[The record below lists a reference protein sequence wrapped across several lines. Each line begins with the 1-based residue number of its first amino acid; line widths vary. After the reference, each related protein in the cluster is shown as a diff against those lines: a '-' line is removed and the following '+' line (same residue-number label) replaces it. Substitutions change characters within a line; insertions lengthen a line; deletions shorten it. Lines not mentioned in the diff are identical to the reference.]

1 MELKVYNI
9 NGSETGRTITLDD
22 SIFAIEPNQ
31 HAIYLDCKQYLAD
44 NRQGTHKAKE
54 RSENAHSTRKLKRQ
68 KGTGGARSGDL
79 KSPVF
84 VGGGRIFGPQPR
96 DYRFKLN
103 IKVKFK
109 LNIKV
114 KRLARR
120 SALSAKVAENA
131 MTVVDNINIEAPKTK
146 KMIEILNNLKLADK
160 KSLIVVE
167 NQNNFVSLSARNL
180 QKVKVVSVSQL
191 NTYDIMNA
199 ANILITEGSF
209 GEISRVLATK

>member
-9 NGSETGRTITLDD
+9 NGGETGRTINLDD

-44 NRQGTHKAKE
+44 NRQGTAKTKE

-68 KGTGGARSGDL
+68 KGTGGARSGDF

-84 VGGGRIFGPQPR
+84 VGGGTIFGPKPR

-103 IKVKFK
+103 IKQ
-109 LNIKV
+109 

-120 SALSAKVAENA
+120 SAQSEKVAENA
-131 MTVVDNINIEAPKTK
+131 MTVVENFSLEAPKTK
-146 KMIEILNNLKLADK
+146 KMIEILNNLKLGDK
-160 KSLIVVE
+160 KSLIVLE
-167 NQNNFVSLSARNL
+167 SPNNFVSLSARNL
-180 QKVKVVSVSQL
+180 QGVKVVSVCQL
-191 NTYDIMNA
+191 NTYDIVNA
-199 ANILITEGSF
+199 ANIVLCEGSIS
-209 GEISRVLATK
+209 EINRVLATK

>member
-9 NGSETGRTITLDD
+9 NGSETGRTINLDD
-22 SIFAIEPNQ
+22 SIFAIQPND
-31 HAIYLDCKQYLAD
+31 HAIYLDVKQYLAD
-44 NRQGTHKAKE
+44 NRQGTHKSKE

-84 VGGGRIFGPQPR
+84 VGGGTIFGPKPR

-103 IKVKFK
+103 V
-109 LNIKV
+109 KV

-120 SALSAKVAENA
+120 SALSYKVADNALTVLENF
-131 MTVVDNINIEAPKTK
+131 TLETPKTK
-146 KMIEILNNLKLADK
+146 KMIEILNNLKLSDK

-167 NQNNFVSLSARNL
+167 KPNNFVSLSARNL
-180 QKVKVVSVSQL
+180 QNVRVVNVTEL

-199 ANILITEGSF
+199 TNIVLCEGSLA
-209 GEISRVLATK
+209 EIGRVLATK

>member
-1 MELKVYNI
+1 MELKVYNV
-9 NGSETGRTITLDD
+9 NGSETGRTINLDD
-22 SIFAIEPNQ
+22 SIFAIEPNE

-44 NRQGTHKAKE
+44 NRQGTAKAKE

-84 VGGGRIFGPQPR
+84 VGGGTIFGPKPR
-96 DYRFKLN
+96 DYR
-103 IKVKFK
+103 FK

-131 MTVVDNINIEAPKTK
+131 LTVVENFTLSAPKTK
-146 KMIEILNNLKLADK
+146 DMVKILNDLKVADK
-160 KSLIVVE
+160 KSLIVLE
-167 NQNNFVSLSARNL
+167 NQNNFVSLSARNI
-180 QKVKVVSVSQL
+180 QGVKVVNVAEL
-191 NTYDIMNA
+191 NTYDIMNCH
-199 ANILITEGSF
+199 NIILCEGSIS
-209 GEISRVLATK
+209 EINRVLATK

>member
-1 MELKVYNI
+1 MELKVYNV

-54 RSENAHSTRKLKRQ
+54 RSENSHSTRKLKRQ

-103 IKVKFK
+103 IKVK
-109 LNIKV
+109 
-114 KRLARR
+114 RLARR
-120 SALSAKVAENA
+120 SALSTKVSENA
-131 MTVVDNINIEAPKTK
+131 LTVLENITMEAPKTK
-146 KMIEILNNLKLADK
+146 KMVEILNNLKIADK
-160 KSLIVVE
+160 KTLVVVANE
-167 NQNNFVSLSARNL
+167 NNFVFLSARNL
-180 QKVKVVSVSQL
+180 QGCKVVNVSEL
-191 NTYDIMNA
+191 NTYDIVNA
-199 ANILITEGSF
+199 TNLVLCEASISEIT
-209 GEISRVLATK
+209 RVLATK

>member
-22 SIFAIEPNQ
+22 SIFAIQPND

-44 NRQGTHKAKE
+44 QRQGTHKSKE
-54 RSENAHSTRKLKRQ
+54 RSEIAHSTRKLKRQ
-68 KGTGGARSGDL
+68 KGTGGARSGDI

-84 VGGGRIFGPQPR
+84 VGGGRIFGPKPR

-103 IKVKFK
+103 V
-109 LNIKV
+109 KV

-120 SALSAKVAENA
+120 SALSYKVADNA
-131 MTVVDNINIEAPKTK
+131 MTVVENFTFDAPKTK
-146 KMIEILNNLKLADK
+146 SMIAVLDKLNVNDK
-160 KSLIVVE
+160 KSLFVIE

-180 QKVKVVSVSQL
+180 KNVRVVNVSQL
-191 NTYDIMNA
+191 NTYDIVNA
-199 ANILITEGSF
+199 TNIVVSEGSIS
-209 GEISRVLATK
+209 EIVRVLATK

>member
-1 MELKVYNI
+1 M
-9 NGSETGRTITLDD
+9 
-22 SIFAIEPNQ
+22 
-31 HAIYLDCKQYLAD
+31 AD

-96 DYRFKLN
+96 DYR
-103 IKVKFK
+103 FK

>member
-1 MELKVYNI
+1 MEIKVYNI

-31 HAIYLDCKQYLAD
+31 HAISLDCKQYLAD

-103 IKVKFK
+103 IKVK
-109 LNIKV
+109 
-114 KRLARR
+114 RLARR
-120 SALSAKVAENA
+120 SALSEKVASNAITAVEN
-131 MTVVDNINIEAPKTK
+131 ISLEAPKTK
-146 KMIEILNNLKLADK
+146 KMIEILNNLKLGDK
-160 KSLIVVE
+160 KSLIVIE

-180 QKVKVVSVSQL
+180 QKVKVVNVSQL
-191 NTYDIMNA
+191 NTYDIVNA
-199 ANILITEGSF
+199 ANIIITEGSF
-209 GEISRVLATK
+209 GEISRVLAPK

>member
-9 NGSETGRTITLDD
+9 NGSETGRTINLDD

-31 HAIYLDCKQYLAD
+31 HAIYLDVKQYLAD
-44 NRQGTHKAKE
+44 NRQGTAKAKE

-84 VGGGRIFGPQPR
+84 VGGGTIFGPQPR
-96 DYRFKLN
+96 DYR
-103 IKVKFK
+103 FK

-120 SALSAKVAENA
+120 SALSAKVADSALTIVENF
-131 MTVVDNINIEAPKTK
+131 TFDAPKTK
-146 KMIEILNNLKLADK
+146 QMVQVINNLKLGDK
-160 KSLIVVE
+160 KSLFVVE

-180 QKVKVVSVSQL
+180 QRVKVVCVSQL

-199 ANILITEGSF
+199 SNIVISEGSIS
-209 GEISRVLATK
+209 EINRVLATK

>member
-9 NGSETGRTITLDD
+9 NGGETGRTINLDD

-44 NRQGTHKAKE
+44 NRQGTAKTKE

-68 KGTGGARSGDL
+68 KGTGGARSGDF

-84 VGGGRIFGPQPR
+84 VGGGTIFGPKPR

-103 IKVKFK
+103 IKQ
-109 LNIKV
+109 

-120 SALSAKVAENA
+120 SALSEKVAENA
-131 MTVVDNINIEAPKTK
+131 MTVVENFSLEAPKTK
-146 KMIEILNNLKLADK
+146 KMIEILNNLKLGDK
-160 KSLIVVE
+160 KSLIVLE
-167 NQNNFVSLSARNL
+167 SPNNFVSLSARNL
-180 QKVKVVSVSQL
+180 QGIKVVSVGQL
-191 NTYDIMNA
+191 NTYDIVNA
-199 ANILITEGSF
+199 ANIVLCEGSIS
-209 GEISRVLATK
+209 EINRVLATK

>member
-22 SIFAIEPNQ
+22 SIFAIEPND

-44 NRQGTHKAKE
+44 QRQGTHKSKE

-84 VGGGRIFGPQPR
+84 VGGGRIFGPKPR
-96 DYRFKLN
+96 DYR
-103 IKVKFK
+103 FK

-120 SALSAKVAENA
+120 SALTYKVNDNA
-131 MTVVDNINIEAPKTK
+131 MTVVENIAFDAPKTK
-146 KMIEILNNLKLADK
+146 KMVEILKNLQISDK
-160 KSLIVVE
+160 KSLLVVDKP
-167 NQNNFVSLSARNL
+167 NNFVSLSARNL
-180 QKVKVVSVSQL
+180 QNIKVVSVSQL
-191 NTYDIMNA
+191 NTYDIVNA
-199 ANILITEGSF
+199 SNVVLFEGSMD
-209 GEISRVLATK
+209 ELNRVLSTK

>member
-1 MELKVYNI
+1 MEIKVYNI

-22 SIFAIEPNQ
+22 SIFAIEPND

-44 NRQGTHKAKE
+44 QRQGTSKAKE

-84 VGGGRIFGPQPR
+84 VGGGRIFGPKPR
-96 DYRFKLN
+96 DYR
-103 IKVKFK
+103 FK

-120 SALSAKVAENA
+120 SALSMKVADSA
-131 MTVVDNINIEAPKTK
+131 MTIVENFSFEAPKTK
-146 KMIEILNNLKLADK
+146 QMVEVLNNLKINDK
-160 KSLIVVE
+160 KSLIVIE

-180 QKVKVVSVSQL
+180 QNVKVVTVSTL

-199 ANILITEGSF
+199 ANIVISEGSLQ
-209 GEISRVLATK
+209 EINRVLAAK

>member
-1 MELKVYNI
+1 M
-9 NGSETGRTITLDD
+9 
-22 SIFAIEPNQ
+22 
-31 HAIYLDCKQYLAD
+31 DCKQYLAD

-103 IKVKFK
+103 IK
-109 LNIKV
+109 L

-120 SALSAKVAENA
+120 SALSEKIADNA
-131 MTVVDNINIEAPKTK
+131 MTIVENINLEAPKTK
-146 KMIEILNNLKLADK
+146 KMIEILNNLKLGDK

-180 QKVKVVSVSQL
+180 PRVKVVTVSQL
-191 NTYDIMNA
+191 NTYDIVDA
-199 ANILITEGSF
+199 RNIVISEGSID
-209 GEISRVLATK
+209 EINRVLATK

>member
-22 SIFAIEPNQ
+22 SIFAIEPND

-44 NRQGTHKAKE
+44 QRQGTHKSKE
-54 RSENAHSTRKLKRQ
+54 RSEIAHSTRKLKRQ
-68 KGTGGARSGDL
+68 KGTGGARSGDI

-84 VGGGRIFGPQPR
+84 VGGGRIFGPKPR
-96 DYRFKLN
+96 DYR
-103 IKVKFK
+103 FK

-120 SALSAKVAENA
+120 SALSYKVADNA
-131 MTVVDNINIEAPKTK
+131 MTIVENFVFEAPKTK
-146 KMIEILNNLKLADK
+146 KMIEVLTKLNVNDK
-160 KSLIVVE
+160 KSLFVIE

-180 QKVKVVSVSQL
+180 KNVKVVNVLQL
-191 NTYDIMNA
+191 NTYDIVNA
-199 ANILITEGSF
+199 TNIVVSEGSIS
-209 GEISRVLATK
+209 EIVRVLATK

>member
-9 NGSETGRTITLDD
+9 SGSETGRTITLDD
-22 SIFAIEPNQ
+22 SIFAVEPNQ
-31 HAIYLDCKQYLAD
+31 HAIYLDCKQYMAD

-84 VGGGRIFGPQPR
+84 VGGGRIFGPKPR
-96 DYRFKLN
+96 DYR
-103 IKVKFK
+103 FK

-120 SALSAKVAENA
+120 SALSEKVAESA
-131 MTVVDNINIEAPKTK
+131 MTVVENFNLEAPKTK
-146 KMIEILNNLKLADK
+146 KMMEILNNLKIGDK
-160 KSLIVVE
+160 KSLIVLE

-180 QKVKVVSVSQL
+180 QRVKVVNVSEL
-191 NTYDIMNA
+191 NTYDIVNA
-199 ANILITEGSF
+199 ACIVITEGSF
-209 GEISRVLATK
+209 SEISRVLATK

>member
-1 MELKVYNI
+1 MEFKVYNI
-9 NGSETGRTITLDD
+9 NGNETGRTINLED
-22 SIFAIEPNQ
+22 SIFAIEPND
-31 HAIYLDCKQYLAD
+31 HAIYLDVKQYLAD

-84 VGGGRIFGPQPR
+84 VGGGTIFGPKPR
-96 DYRFKLN
+96 DYR
-103 IKVKFK
+103 FK

-120 SALSAKVAENA
+120 SALSYKASDNA
-131 MTVVDNINIEAPKTK
+131 LTVVENFTFEGPKTK
-146 KMIEILNNLKLADK
+146 KMIEVLKNLKLNDK
-160 KSLIVVE
+160 KSLFVLE

-180 QKVKVVSVSQL
+180 KNVKVVNVSQL
-191 NTYDIMNA
+191 NTYDIVNA
-199 ANILITEGSF
+199 SNIVVCEGSMS
-209 GEISRVLATK
+209 EINRVLATK

>member
-1 MELKVYNI
+1 MELKVYNV

-84 VGGGRIFGPQPR
+84 VGGGRIFGPKPR
-96 DYRFKLN
+96 DYR
-103 IKVKFK
+103 FK

-120 SALSAKVAENA
+120 SALSLKATENA
-131 MTVVDNINIEAPKTK
+131 MTVVENFTFEAPKTK
-146 KMIEILNNLKLADK
+146 KMVEMLNNLKAGDK
-160 KSLIVVE
+160 KSLVVVE
-167 NQNNFVSLSARNL
+167 SQNNFVFLSSRNL
-180 QKVKVVSVSQL
+180 QGVKVVTVSEL

-199 ANILITEGSF
+199 TTLIVSEGSMN
-209 GEISRVLATK
+209 EINRVLATK

>member
-1 MELKVYNI
+1 MEIKVYNI

-22 SIFAIEPNQ
+22 SIFAIEPND
-31 HAIYLDCKQYLAD
+31 HAIYLDVKQYLAD
-44 NRQGTHKAKE
+44 NRQGTAKAKE

-103 IKVKFK
+103 IKVK
-109 LNIKV
+109 
-114 KRLARR
+114 RLARR
-120 SALSAKVAENA
+120 SALAYKCKDNA
-131 MTVVDNINIEAPKTK
+131 MTVVENFAFEGPKTK
-146 KMIEILNNLKLADK
+146 KMVEVLNNLKLNDK
-160 KSLIVVE
+160 KSLFVLE

-180 QKVKVVSVSQL
+180 KNVKVVNVSQL
-191 NTYDIMNA
+191 NTYDIVNA
-199 ANILITEGSF
+199 SNIVVCEGSLN
-209 GEISRVLATK
+209 EINRVLATK

>member
-1 MELKVYNI
+1 MELSIKNMAGE
-9 NGSETGRTITLDD
+9 NTGKKIKLNDA
-22 SIFAIEPNQ
+22 IFAIEPND

-44 NRQGTHKAKE
+44 QRQGTHKSKE

-103 IKVKFK
+103 V
-109 LNIKV
+109 KV

-120 SALSAKVAENA
+120 SALTYKVNDNA
-131 MTVVDNINIEAPKTK
+131 MTIVENIALDAPKTK
-146 KMIEILNNLKLADK
+146 KMVEIMKNLQISDK
-160 KSLIVVE
+160 KSLLVVDKP
-167 NQNNFVSLSARNL
+167 NNFVSLSARNL
-180 QKVKVVSVSQL
+180 QNVKVVSVSQL
-191 NTYDIMNA
+191 NTYDIVNA
-199 ANILITEGSF
+199 SNIVLFEGSMD
-209 GEISRVLATK
+209 ELNRVLSTK